1 MASSYLLVCT
11 HNLRS
16 QVFDSCTRLSRLIP
30 VVLVFSM
37 SVCVFLRAISSK
49 VYNSSQRGITASP
62 RIQVYKAIACRA
74 LNEGRTDANFTNP
87 MGCESSD
94 VQARAARIQAGLSS
108 PIPCQLPSSNLRPVS
123 AVVTTMSVLSAISTG
138 FWSRLGDSH
147 GRKPILI
154 IFISGA
160 LLMCVSVLSST

>member
-1 MASSYLLVCT
+1 
-11 HNLRS
+11 
-16 QVFDSCTRLSRLIP
+16 

-37 SVCVFLRAISSK
+37 SVRVFYLVSSLK
-49 VYNSSQRGITASP
+49 ALNSSQRGITASP
-62 RIQVYKAIACRA
+62 RIQVYKAIAYRA
-74 LNEGRTDANFTNP
+74 LNEGRTDTDFADP
-87 MGCESSD
+87 IGCESSD

-108 PIPCQLPSSNLRPVS
+108 PIPCQLPSSDLRPVS
-123 AVVTTMSVLSAISTG
+123 AVVTTMSILSAISTG

-160 LLMCVSVLSST
+160 LLMCVSAFYPT